1 MVVKGSVTK
10 TKWSHI
16 PITFSAEDINLAYF
30 SHTDAM
36 VVTIHIDKWDVTRII
51 IGSGSQAEIL
61 FMTALRNWL

>member
-1 MVVKGSVTK
+1 
-10 TKWSHI
+10 
-16 PITFSAEDINLAYF
+16 
-30 SHTDAM
+30 M